1 MLPMKISAWLFA
13 LSFFSFIH
21 LAAQD
26 KFVTVEGFV
35 KPGDTNPTV
44 VKIHVSKSGKNKKTY
59 TSKPDGKYKL
69 ELDFQA
75 VFDLEFDLDG
85 YVIRK
90 FSIDTKVPKEIF
102 EEGVMPVFLDVL
114 IYKPFDQMPN
124 ETGKIKFD
132 DREYAFILEQEHLR
146 TLKAQQKKVE
156 SIKSGNDEKLALLE
170 EEKKRKAEEARLKKE
185 AEDKRLKEEEEARLK
200 KEAEDKRIRDE
211 IERLRKLNNI
221 VIFPTEEDRLNVL
234 KNGERAALT
243 SKTYIILKAYDTLE
257 LIGSTYYGFVNFGA
271 GGGNI
276 EITKEEFDRYR
287 IMFNK

>member
-1 MLPMKISAWLFA
+1 MKISAWLFA

-35 KPGDTNPTV
+35 KPDDTNPTV

-200 KEAEDKRIRDE
+200 KEA
-211 IERLRKLNNI
+211 
-221 VIFPTEEDRLNVL
+221 
-234 KNGERAALT
+234 
-243 SKTYIILKAYDTLE
+243 
-257 LIGSTYYGFVNFGA
+257 
-271 GGGNI
+271 
-276 EITKEEFDRYR
+276 
-287 IMFNK
+287 